1 MIKHN
6 DSFYTLDFSFF
17 GIVFLV
23 ILIFAIILGILY
35 LIFRIK
41 VWIKAY
47 YIHCV
52 KKKFLEFE
60 EKDRERNRVY
70 EEKNE
75 DIDKNVSETTEL
87 PNQESKIKNEEE

>member
-23 ILIFAIILGILY
+23 IFGILY
-35 LIFRIK
+35 LIFKII
-41 VWIKAY
+41 VWVVAFF
-47 YIHCV
+47 IHCV

-87 PNQESKIKNEEE
+87 PNQESETDKEEE